1 MRNNTRLNRIVSE
14 LEQDRPVEETAAVTG
29 LSEEDVR
36 AVRNSKLWQLRQKLV
51 GQDEKS
57 D

>member
-1 MRNNTRLNRIVSE
+1 MNRIVSE